1 MKKLTFI
8 LGVIAIVAL
17 SSCNKEKD
25 CKCVTSY
32 SGTGSW
38 GIDDVTVLIRIDEGD
53 CSDGNTTATSS
64 GLKLT
69 TTCTEQ

>member
-1 MKKLTFI
+1 MKKLSFV
-8 LGVIAIVAL
+8 LVLFALVAL

-32 SGTGSW
+32 SGAYSSDL
-38 GIDDVTVLIRIDEGD
+38 DDVTTLITIDEGN
-53 CSDGNTTATSS
+53 CSDGNLSS
-64 GLKLT
+64 STYGLKMT